1 VEQFW
6 GKRESGSTRTEVRA
20 KRKKIRKSDER
31 ANMDREEYADR
42 KEKKRNWR
50 AVQNLDA
57 GSSMTLPMRSK
68 TAESEEA
75 VESVSTGQKLEQD
88 G

>member
-1 VEQFW
+1 
-6 GKRESGSTRTEVRA
+6 
-20 KRKKIRKSDER
+20 
-31 ANMDREEYADR
+31 MDREEYADR

-57 GSSMTLPMRSK
+57 GSSMTLSMRSK